1 MSDTQYRLS
10 DDVISQIAKV
20 LQLAILSGT
29 DVVDHLRMIRLSL
42 TSDDV
47 TLTLSDQYRA
57 ISEDNIG
64 KMQAHA
70 EEMQARAE
78 EMAGSE

>member
-1 MSDTQYRLS
+1 MDDTQYRLS

-20 LQLAILSGT
+20 IQLAILSGT

-42 TSDDV
+42 SSDDV
-47 TLTLSDQYRA
+47 TLDLSDQYRA
-57 ISEDNIG
+57 ISEDNIS

-70 EEMQARAE
+70 EELVRQE
-78 EMAGSE
+78 

>member
-70 EEMQARAE
+70 EEM
-78 EMAGSE
+78 AGSE